1 LFGCFLFIGLFMFY
15 YFVTGAQLVAIGK
28 HKVKVKSHMV

>member
-1 LFGCFLFIGLFMFY
+1 MFY